1 MVLDEEVMSEHI
13 ENNKTLTIKTPPRG
27 LAILAILGPGLVW
40 SSEMIGS
47 GEVILS
53 TRAGAILGT
62 NIMWA
67 VVLVI
72 LLKCWIGI
80 GGARYT
86 VCTGEGMVDMFGR
99 IPGPKHWVVWF
110 VLVAQ
115 LLFATVAMGAL
126 ATAAG
131 AFLNSMIPALPE
143 KFGGII
149 ISILAFIVVWSGQ
162 FKVLK
167 TVMSLLVAVMVIGVL
182 YVAAVLFPGWTT
194 FFEGFMLKMPEVPG
208 WAVETASA
216 SPNAWGEMLP
226 LMGWAAGGFA
236 SQVWY
241 TYWVL
246 GAGYGV
252 AAGRGYGMSAD
263 TDYLKQLDASE
274 AGKIKGWCRVVSAD
288 AGMAMT
294 VTILL
299 TVSFIIAGSVVL
311 GSNQLAPEDAQ
322 VAIVLSR
329 IFSDQWGAVGGL
341 LFLLTGTIALMGTLT
356 GQMAGWPRLL
366 ADAFRIVIP
375 KFSEKL
381 GWKAQFR
388 VFLVLF
394 FFTNIVIVH
403 VLGLKPVLMVRLGG
417 MLEGLLLT
425 PLQALWVAI
434 GLFVVLP
441 KLLSREA
448 YKVLKPH
455 WSLGAVLLAAFII
468 LGYFCVTQMPG
479 ALSQIWN
486 LLGSP

>member
-1 MVLDEEVMSEHI
+1 MEQST
-13 ENNKTLTIKTPPRG
+13 NNNGNSIKRPPKG
-27 LAILAILGPGLVW
+27 LAILALIGPGLVW

-86 VCTGEGMVDMFGR
+86 VCTGEGMVDMFAR
-99 IPGPKHWVVWF
+99 MPGPRNWVVWV
-110 VLVAQ
+110 VLLAQ
-115 LLFATVAMGAL
+115 LIFATVAMGAL
-126 ATAAG
+126 ATASG

-143 KFGGII
+143 KYGGFI
-149 ISILAFIVVWSGQ
+149 ISILAFFVVWSGQ
-162 FKVLK
+162 FNVLK
-167 TVMSLLVAVMVIGVL
+167 TVMSLIIAVMVVGVL
-182 YVAAVLFPGWTT
+182 YVAATLFPGWPT
-194 FFEGFMLKMPEVPG
+194 FFEGFMFKMPDVPN

-216 SPNAWGEMLP
+216 STNAWREMLP

-246 GAGYGV
+246 GAGYGA
-252 AAGRGYGMSAD
+252 AAGRGYGKSAD
-263 TDYLKQLDASE
+263 TAFLKSMDSAN
-274 AGKIKGWCRVVSAD
+274 ARKIKGWCNVVSAD
-288 AGMAMT
+288 AGTAMI
-294 VTILL
+294 VTIVL
-299 TVSFIIAGSVVL
+299 TASFIIAGSVVL
-311 GSNQLAPEDAQ
+311 GSNQLAPQDAQ

-381 GWKAQFR
+381 SWKVQFR

-403 VLGLKPVLMVRLGG
+403 ALGLRPVLLVRLGG

-425 PLQALWVAI
+425 PLQALWVAV
-434 GLFVVLP
+434 GLFVILP
-441 KLLSREA
+441 KLLSKEA
-448 YKVLKPH
+448 YTVLKPH
-455 WSLGAVLLAAFII
+455 WSLGTILIVAFLVLGF
-468 LGYFCVTQMPG
+468 FCVTQMPG
-479 ALSQIWN
+479 ALSEIWVLFAN
-486 LLGSP
+486 P